1 MSTTYDTGQAVERS
15 AGITAAASAARRGDL
30 VVLPTESVYGLGT
43 DAFSRDGVAKLLA
56 AKGRGR
62 DFAVPVLVPGPGTVD
77 GLAMRLPQA
86 GRDLIAAFWP
96 GGLTIVVRHHAS
108 LAWDLGDTQGNVALR
123 MPLHP
128 VALEVL
134 RETGPLA
141 LTSANRVGHAPPTT
155 CAEAADQ
162 LGDAVRIYLDA
173 GPCSETSASTVVDVT
188 GDVPRL
194 LRAGALPLDL
204 LREVCP
210 DLAAG

>member
-1 MSTTYDTGQAVERS
+1 MSTTYDTSQAVERS
-15 AGITAAASAARRGDL
+15 SGIAAAASAARRGDL

-43 DAFSRDGVAKLLA
+43 DAFSRDGVARLLA

-62 DFAVPVLVPGPGTVD
+62 DLPLPVLVPGPGTVD
-77 GLAMRLPQA
+77 GLAMGLPQA

-96 GGLTIVVRHHAS
+96 GGLTIVVRHHPS
-108 LAWDLGDTQGNVALR
+108 LAWDLGDQGGNVALR

-141 LTSANRVGHAPPTT
+141 LTSANRAGLPAPTT
-155 CAEAADQ
+155 CDDAAAQ

-173 GPCSETSASTVVDVT
+173 GPCPEHATSSVVDVT

-194 LRAGALPLDL
+194 LREGAVPAAL
-204 LREVCP
+204 LREVRP
-210 DLAAG
+210 DLQG

>member
-1 MSTTYDTGQAVERS
+1 MSTTYDTGQPVERS
-15 AGITAAASAARRGDL
+15 AGVAAAASAARRGDL

-43 DAFSRDGVAKLLA
+43 DAFSREGVAKLLA

-62 DFAVPVLVPGPGTVD
+62 DLPLPVLVPGPATVD
-77 GLAMRLPQA
+77 GLAMALPQA
-86 GRDLIAAFWP
+86 GRDLVAAFWP
-96 GGLTIVVRHHAS
+96 GGLTVVVRHHPS
-108 LAWDLGDTQGNVALR
+108 LAWDLGDTAGNVALR

-141 LTSANRVGHAPPTT
+141 LTSANRAGLPAPTT
-155 CAEAADQ
+155 CADAEQQ

-173 GPCSETSASTVVDVT
+173 GPCLDQQPSTVVDLT
-188 GDVPRL
+188 GAVPRL
-194 LRAGALPLDL
+194 LRAGAVPVDL

-210 DLAAG
+210 DLQA